1 LNGVASPQPQ
11 DQTINQ
17 KIASKSSQPPFAKGG
32 RRRIDKLVV
41 SLERKLKEFT
51 VLYEISQLIGST
63 PNSQEVLPGILATFH
78 SHLGMNRGTI
88 TLLNPETGELEI
100 RAAHGMTEEEVKRGR
115 YLVGEGITG
124 KVVETG
130 EPVVVP
136 QIEKEPLFLNR
147 TQSRNDLKKRDISF
161 ICVPVKIG
169 STIYG
174 ALSVDRLFN
183 EDTAF
188 EEDVRLLSIVAST
201 IAQGLKIQQMV
212 QDEKKQLLNE
222 NITLREKLKER
233 YSLYNIVGTSNKMNE
248 VFRMIER
255 VANTDITVLI
265 RGESGTGKELVAN
278 AIHFNSSRA
287 SKPFLKLNC
296 AALPDTLIESE
307 LFGHEKGAFTGAS
320 EQHMGRFERADGGT
334 LFLDEIGTLNLTAQA
349 KLLRI
354 LQEREFERIGGNRTL
369 RVDVRIVAA
378 TSKDLERSIE
388 EGTFREDLYYRL
400 NVFPIFIP
408 PLRERK
414 TDILLL
420 ADHFV
425 EKFNQKHKKDVRRI
439 STPAIDMLIQYHWPG
454 NVRELENSIER
465 AVLLC
470 TDRVIHSHH
479 LPPTLQTGEQ
489 SGTVP
494 SLSLEGAIQNY
505 EKELIID
512 ALKNSG
518 GNMAEAARLLRT
530 SERVVSYSV
539 RKLRINP
546 KCYRP

>member
-1 LNGVASPQPQ
+1 MSVTVPSVSSREAAIKKNQ
-11 DQTINQ
+11 D
-17 KIASKSSQPPFAKGG
+17 PPSN
-32 RRRIDKLVV
+32 KLVI
-41 SLERKLKEFT
+41 SLERKIKELT
-51 VLYEISQLIGST
+51 VLYEISQLIGSSLDCQQVF
-63 PNSQEVLPGILATFH
+63 PDILNTFH
-78 SHLGMNRGTI
+78 FLLGMNRGTI

-147 TQSRNDLKKRDISF
+147 TQSRNDLKKSDISF

-174 ALSVDRLFN
+174 TLSVDRLFN
-183 EDTAF
+183 EDITF
-188 EEDVRLLSIVAST
+188 EEDVRLLSIVASM

-212 QDEKKQLLNE
+212 RDEKKQLLNE

-248 VFRMIER
+248 VFQMIER
-255 VANTDITVLI
+255 IASTDVTVLI

-278 AIHFNSSRA
+278 AIHFNSTRA
-287 SKPFLKLNC
+287 PKPFLKLNC
-296 AALPDTLIESE
+296 AALPDTLTESE
-307 LFGHEKGAFTGAS
+307 LFGHEKGAFTGAI
-320 EQHMGRFERADGGT
+320 EQRMGRFERADGGT
-334 LFLDEIGTLNLTAQA
+334 LFLDEIGTLNLVAQA
-349 KLLRI
+349 KLLRV

-369 RVDVRIVAA
+369 QVDVRIVVA

-400 NVFPIFIP
+400 NIFPIFIP

-420 ADHFV
+420 ADHFI

-439 STPAIDMLIQYHWPG
+439 STPAIDMLMQYHWPG

-489 SGTVP
+489 SGTIP
-494 SLSLEGAIQNY
+494 SLSFEGAIRNY

-530 SERVVSYSV
+530 SERVVSYTIK
-539 RKLRINP
+539 KLRINP
-546 KCYRP
+546 KSYRP

>member
-1 LNGVASPQPQ
+1 MNGVVSPQPQ
-11 DQTINQ
+11 DRTINQ
-17 KIASKSSQPPFAKGG
+17 KIASKSPQPPFAKGG
-32 RRRIDKLVV
+32 RRRIDKLVI

-63 PNSQEVLPGILATFH
+63 PNCQEVLPDILATFH
-78 SHLGMNRGTI
+78 SRLGMNRGTI

-147 TQSRNDLKKRDISF
+147 TQSRNDLKKSDISF

-183 EDTAF
+183 EDIAF
-188 EEDVRLLSIVAST
+188 EEDVRLLSIVASA

-255 VANTDITVLI
+255 VANTDVTVLI

-296 AALPDTLIESE
+296 AALPDTLIESD
-307 LFGHEKGAFTGAS
+307 LFGHEKGAFTGAT

-369 RVDVRIVAA
+369 QVDVRIIAA

-408 PLRERK
+408 PLRDRK

-439 STPAIDMLIQYHWPG
+439 STPAIDMLTQYHWPG
-454 NVRELENSIER
+454 NVRELENSVER

-494 SLSLEGAIQNY
+494 SLSFEGAIQNY

-518 GNMAEAARLLRT
+518 GNMAETARLLRT

-546 KCYRP
+546 KSYHP

>member
-1 LNGVASPQPQ
+1 MEANIIGVQQNLISTKKVRNTPQEKPL
-11 DQTINQ
+11 
-17 KIASKSSQPPFAKGG
+17 F
-32 RRRIDKLVV
+32 
-41 SLERKLKEFT
+41 SLERKIKEMT
-51 VLYEISQLIGST
+51 VLYEVSQAIGST
-63 PNSQEVLPGILATFH
+63 LNCPEVFPDILKIFH
-78 SHLGMNRGTI
+78 SYLGMNRGTV
-88 TLLNPETGELEI
+88 TLLEPFTDKLEI
-100 RAAHGMTEEEVKRGR
+100 KAAHGMTEEEVRRGT

-147 TQSRNDLKKRDISF
+147 TRSRDGLKKSDISF
-161 ICVPVKIG
+161 ICVPIKNS

-174 ALSVDRLFN
+174 ALSVDRLFS
-183 EDTAF
+183 EDIAF
-188 EEDVRLLSIVAST
+188 EEDVRLLTIVASM

-212 QDEKKQLLNE
+212 FEEKSQLLTE
-222 NITLREKLKER
+222 NIALKGQLREQ
-233 YSLYNIVGTSNKMNE
+233 YNLYNIVGTSNKMRE
-248 VFRMIER
+248 VFQMIER
-255 VANTDITVLI
+255 VAKADITVLV

-278 AIHFNSSRA
+278 AIHYNSSRA

-296 AALPDTLIESE
+296 AALPDTLVESE
-307 LFGHEKGAFTGAS
+307 LFGHEKGAFTGAT
-320 EQHMGRFERADGGT
+320 EQRMGKFERAHDGT
-334 LFLDEIGTLNLTAQA
+334 LFLDEIGTLNPAAQA
-349 KLLRI
+349 KLLRV
-354 LQEREFERIGGNRTL
+354 LQEKEFERIGGNRTI
-369 RVDVRIVAA
+369 RVDVRIIAA
-378 TSKDLERSIE
+378 TSKDLEKSIE

-400 NVFPIFIP
+400 NVFPIFMP
-408 PLRERK
+408 SLQERK

-425 EKFNQKHKKDVRRI
+425 EKYNRKHKRDVRRI
-439 STPAIDMLIQYHWPG
+439 STPAIDMLMQYHWPG
-454 NVRELENSIER
+454 NVRELENCIER

-470 TDRVIHSHH
+470 TDRVIHSYH

-494 SLSLEGAIQNY
+494 FLSFENAMQNF

-518 GNMAEAARLLRT
+518 GNMAEAARLLKT
-530 SERVVSYSV
+530 TERVVSYSI

-546 KCYRP
+546 RSYRP

>member
-1 LNGVASPQPQ
+1 MNGTVSLIPTPKAAIKKVQGPTP
-11 DQTINQ
+11 
-17 KIASKSSQPPFAKGG
+17 
-32 RRRIDKLVV
+32 DKLVI
-41 SLERKLKEFT
+41 SLERKIKELT
-51 VLYEISQLIGST
+51 VLYEISQLIGS
-63 PNSQEVLPGILATFH
+63 SFDCQEAFADILNTFH
-78 SHLGMNRGTI
+78 FRLGMNRGTI
-88 TLLNPETGELEI
+88 TLLNPNTGELEI
-100 RAAHGMTEEEVKRGR
+100 RAAHGMTEEEIGRGK

-130 EPVVVP
+130 EPMFVP

-147 TQSRNDLKKRDISF
+147 TQSRENLTKNNISF
-161 ICVPVKIG
+161 ICVPIKNGPNVL
-169 STIYG
+169 G
-174 ALSVDRLFN
+174 ALSADRLFS
-183 EDTAF
+183 EEIAF
-188 EEDVRLLSIVAST
+188 EEDVRLLSIVASM

-212 QDEKKQLLNE
+212 QDEKTQLLSE
-222 NITLREKLKER
+222 NITLKEKLKER
-233 YSLYNIVGTSNKMNE
+233 YNLYNIVGTSNKMTE
-248 VFRMIER
+248 VFQMIER
-255 VANTDITVLI
+255 VADTDVTVLV

-287 SKPFLKLNC
+287 SKPLLKLNC
-296 AALPDTLIESE
+296 AALPDSLIESE
-307 LFGHEKGAFTGAS
+307 LFGHEKGAFTGAI
-320 EQHMGRFERADGGT
+320 EQRMGRFERADGGT

-354 LQEREFERIGGNRTL
+354 LQEREFERIGGTRTL

-378 TSKDLERSIE
+378 TSKDLEKSIE

-425 EKFNQKHKKDVRRI
+425 VKFNQKHKKKVRRI
-439 STPAIDMLIQYHWPG
+439 STPAIDMLMQYHWPG
-454 NVRELENSIER
+454 NVRELENCMER
-465 AVLLC
+465 AVLFC
-470 TDRVIHSHH
+470 TDQVIHSYH

-494 SLSLEGAIQNY
+494 SLSFEGAIQNY

-518 GNMAEAARLLRT
+518 GNMAEAARLLNT
-530 SERVVSYSV
+530 TERIVSYSV
-539 RKLRINP
+539 KRLQINP
-546 KCYRP
+546 KSYRP

>member
-1 LNGVASPQPQ
+1 MIEVVPGPPGSVASVKKAPTP
-11 DQTINQ
+11 
-17 KIASKSSQPPFAKGG
+17 
-32 RRRIDKLVV
+32 RDKLVI
-41 SLERKLKEFT
+41 SLERKLKEST

-63 PNSQEVLPGILATFH
+63 PNCQEVLFDILATFH
-78 SHLGMNRGTI
+78 SRLGMNRGTI

-100 RAAHGMTEEEVKRGR
+100 RAAHGMTKEEVKRGR

-147 TQSRNDLKKRDISF
+147 TQSRNDLKKSDISF
-161 ICVPVKIG
+161 ICVPVKVG

-174 ALSVDRLFN
+174 TLSVDQLFN
-183 EDTAF
+183 EDIAF
-188 EEDVRLLSIVAST
+188 EEDVRLLSIVASM

-212 QDEKKQLLNE
+212 QDEKKQLLDE

-255 VANTDITVLI
+255 IASTDVTVLI
-265 RGESGTGKELVAN
+265 RGDSGTGKELVAN
-278 AIHFNSSRA
+278 AIHFNSPRA

-296 AALPDTLIESE
+296 AALPDTLTESE
-307 LFGHEKGAFTGAS
+307 LFGHEKGAFTGAT
-320 EQHMGRFERADGGT
+320 EQRMGRFERANGGT
-334 LFLDEIGTLNLTAQA
+334 IFLDEIGTLNLTAQA
-349 KLLRI
+349 KLLRV

-369 RVDVRIVAA
+369 RVDVRIITA
-378 TSKDLERSIE
+378 TSKDLEGSIE

-439 STPAIDMLIQYHWPG
+439 STPAIDMLMQYHWPG

-479 LPPTLQTGEQ
+479 LPPTLQTGDQ
-489 SGTVP
+489 SGTIP
-494 SLSLEGAIQNY
+494 SLSFEGAMLNY

-512 ALKNSG
+512 ALKNAG

-539 RKLRINP
+539 KKLRINP
-546 KCYRP
+546 KSYRS

>member
-1 LNGVASPQPQ
+1 LNGVVSAKPK
-11 DQTINQ
+11 DQAINL
-17 KIASKSSQPPFAKGG
+17 KIASKSPHPPFRKGG
-32 RRRIDKLVV
+32 IDKLVI

-63 PNSQEVLPGILATFH
+63 LNCQEVLLDILATFH
-78 SHLGMNRGTI
+78 SRLGMNRGTI

-100 RAAHGMTEEEVKRGR
+100 RAAHGMTEDEVKRGR

-147 TQSRNDLKKRDISF
+147 TQSRDDLKKSDISF

-169 STIYG
+169 ATIYG

-183 EDTAF
+183 EDIAF
-188 EEDVRLLSIVAST
+188 EEDVRLLSIVASA

-255 VANTDITVLI
+255 VANTDVTVLI

-287 SKPFLKLNC
+287 SKSFLKLNC

-307 LFGHEKGAFTGAS
+307 LFGHEKGAFTGAT
-320 EQHMGRFERADGGT
+320 EQRMGRFERADGGT

-378 TSKDLERSIE
+378 TSKDLEGSIE
-388 EGTFREDLYYRL
+388 EGAFREDLYYRL

-420 ADHFV
+420 ADFFV
-425 EKFNQKHKKDVRRI
+425 EKFNGKHKKDVRRI
-439 STPAIDMLIQYHWPG
+439 STPAIDMLMQYHWPG
-454 NVRELENSIER
+454 NVRELENSVER

-494 SLSLEGAIQNY
+494 SLSFEGAIQNY

-518 GNMAEAARLLRT
+518 GNMAEAARLLKT
-530 SERVVSYSV
+530 SERVVSYSIK
-539 RKLRINP
+539 KLRVNP
-546 KCYRP
+546 KSYRP

>member
-1 LNGVASPQPQ
+1 MSFRIGGHPPLNGADSLTHGPEATAKNIQSSPP
-11 DQTINQ
+11 
-17 KIASKSSQPPFAKGG
+17 
-32 RRRIDKLVV
+32 DKLVM
-41 SLERKLKEFT
+41 SLERKIKELT
-51 VLYEISQLIGST
+51 VLYEISQLIGS
-63 PNSQEVLPGILATFH
+63 SFDSHQVFSKILNTFH
-78 SHLGMNRGTI
+78 FHLGMNRGTI
-88 TLLNPETGELEI
+88 TLLNPNTGELEI
-100 RAAHGMTEEEVKRGR
+100 RAAHGLTEDEIGRGK

-130 EPVVVP
+130 EPMVVP

-147 TQSRNDLKKRDISF
+147 TQSRENLTKSNISF
-161 ICVPVKIG
+161 ICVPIKNGPHVL
-169 STIYG
+169 G
-174 ALSVDRLFN
+174 ALSADRLFS
-183 EDTAF
+183 EEIAF
-188 EEDVRLLSIVAST
+188 EEDIRLLSIVASM

-212 QDEKKQLLNE
+212 LDEKTQLLSE
-222 NITLREKLKER
+222 NITLKEKLKER
-233 YSLYNIVGTSNKMNE
+233 YSLYNILGTSNKMTE
-248 VFRMIER
+248 VFQMIGR
-255 VANTDITVLI
+255 VADTDVTVLV

-278 AIHFNSSRA
+278 AIHFNSARS

-296 AALPDTLIESE
+296 AALPDMLIESE
-307 LFGHEKGAFTGAS
+307 LFGHEKGAFTGAI
-320 EQHMGRFERADGGT
+320 EQRSGRFERADGGT

-354 LQEREFERIGGNRTL
+354 LQEKEFERIGGTRTL
-369 RVDVRIVAA
+369 RVDVRIIAA

-420 ADHFV
+420 ADYFV
-425 EKFNQKHKKDVRRI
+425 EKFNQKHKKKVQRI
-439 STPAIDMLIQYHWPG
+439 STPAIDMLMQYHWPG
-454 NVRELENSIER
+454 NVRELENCVER
-465 AVLLC
+465 AVLFC
-470 TDRVIHSHH
+470 ADRVIHSHH

-494 SLSLEGAIQNY
+494 SLSFEGAIQNY

-518 GNMAEAARLLRT
+518 GNMAKAARLLKT
-530 SERVVSYSV
+530 TERVISYSV
-539 RKLRINP
+539 KKLQINP
-546 KCYRP
+546 KTYSR

>member
-1 LNGVASPQPQ
+1 MNGVVSAKPEDPA
-11 DQTINQ
+11 INL
-17 KIASKSSQPPFAKGG
+17 KIASKSPQPPFSKGG
-32 RRRIDKLVV
+32 RRGIDKLVI
-41 SLERKLKEFT
+41 SLERKLKELT
-51 VLYEISQLIGST
+51 VLYEISQVIGST
-63 PNSQEVLPGILATFH
+63 PNCQEVLLDILGTFH
-78 SHLGMNRGTI
+78 SRLGMNRGTI
-88 TLLNPETGELEI
+88 TLLNAETGELEI
-100 RAAHGMTEEEVKRGR
+100 RAAHGMTEEEVKRGK

-124 KVVETG
+124 RVVETG

-147 TQSRNDLKKRDISF
+147 TQSRNDLKKSDISF

-174 ALSVDRLFN
+174 TLSVDRLFN
-183 EDTAF
+183 ENIAF

-233 YSLYNIVGTSNKMNE
+233 YSLYNIVGNSNKMNE

-255 VANTDITVLI
+255 VANTDVTVLI

-296 AALPDTLIESE
+296 AALPDTLTESE
-307 LFGHEKGAFTGAS
+307 LFGHEKGAFTGAT
-320 EQHMGRFERADGGT
+320 EQRMGRFERADGGT
-334 LFLDEIGTLNLTAQA
+334 LFLDEIGTLNLVAQA
-349 KLLRI
+349 KLLRV

-378 TSKDLERSIE
+378 TSKDLETSIE
-388 EGTFREDLYYRL
+388 EGAFREDLYYRL

-420 ADHFV
+420 ADFFV
-425 EKFNQKHKKDVRRI
+425 EKFNGKHKKDVRRI
-439 STPAIDMLIQYHWPG
+439 STPAIDMLMQYHWPG
-454 NVRELENSIER
+454 NVRELENSVER

-494 SLSLEGAIQNY
+494 FLSFEGAIQNY

-518 GNMAEAARLLRT
+518 GNMAEAARLLKT

-539 RKLRINP
+539 KKLRINP
-546 KCYRP
+546 KSYRP

>member
-1 LNGVASPQPQ
+1 LNGTVSVIPRREAS
-11 DQTINQ
+11 IK
-17 KIASKSSQPPFAKGG
+17 KIQGSPP
-32 RRRIDKLVV
+32 DKLVI
-41 SLERKLKEFT
+41 SLERKVKELT
-51 VLYEISQLIGST
+51 VLYEISQLIGSGFD
-63 PNSQEVLPGILATFH
+63 SQEAFSDILNTFH
-78 SHLGMNRGTI
+78 SRLGMNRGTI
-88 TLLNPETGELEI
+88 TLLNPNTGELEI
-100 RAAHGMTEEEVKRGR
+100 RAAHGMTEEEIGRGK
-115 YLVGEGITG
+115 YWVGEGITG

-130 EPVVVP
+130 EPMVVP

-147 TQSRNDLKKRDISF
+147 TQSRENLTKNNISF
-161 ICVPVKIG
+161 ICVPIKNGPNVL
-169 STIYG
+169 G
-174 ALSVDRLFN
+174 ALSADRLFS
-183 EDTAF
+183 EDIAF
-188 EEDVRLLSIVAST
+188 EEDVRLLSIVASM
-201 IAQGLKIQQMV
+201 IAQGLKIQQMI
-212 QDEKKQLLNE
+212 QDEKKQLLSE
-222 NITLREKLKER
+222 NITLKEKLRER
-233 YSLYNIVGTSNKMNE
+233 YSLYSIVGTSNKMAE
-248 VFRMIER
+248 VFQMIER
-255 VANTDITVLI
+255 IANTDVTVLI

-278 AIHFNSSRA
+278 AIHFNSARA

-307 LFGHEKGAFTGAS
+307 LFGHEKGAFTGAI
-320 EQHMGRFERADGGT
+320 EQRMGRFERADGGT
-334 LFLDEIGTLNLTAQA
+334 LFLDEIGTLNPTAQA

-354 LQEREFERIGGNRTL
+354 LQEREFERIGGTRTL

-420 ADHFV
+420 ADFFV
-425 EKFNQKHKKDVRRI
+425 EKFNGKHKKDVRRI
-439 STPAIDMLIQYHWPG
+439 STPAIDMLMQYHWPG

-465 AVLLC
+465 AVLFC
-470 TDRVIHSHH
+470 TDQVIHSYH

-494 SLSLEGAIQNY
+494 SLSFEGAIQSY

-518 GNMAEAARLLRT
+518 GNMAEAARLLKT
-530 SERVVSYSV
+530 TERVISYSV
-539 RKLRINP
+539 KKLRVNP
-546 KCYRP
+546 KSYRP

>member
-1 LNGVASPQPQ
+1 LNGVVSPQPQ
-11 DQTINQ
+11 NQTINQ
-17 KIASKSSQPPFAKGG
+17 KIAFKSPRPPFAKGG
-32 RRRIDKLVV
+32 RRRIDKLVI
-41 SLERKLKEFT
+41 SLERKLIEFT

-63 PNSQEVLPGILATFH
+63 PNCQEVLFDILATFH
-78 SHLGMNRGTI
+78 SRLGMNRGTI

-147 TQSRNDLKKRDISF
+147 TQSRNDLKKTDISF

-188 EEDVRLLSIVAST
+188 EEDVRLLSIVASA

-255 VANTDITVLI
+255 VANTDVTVII

-369 RVDVRIVAA
+369 RIDVRIVAA
-378 TSKDLERSIE
+378 TSKDLEGSIE
-388 EGTFREDLYYRL
+388 EGAFREDLYYRL

-420 ADHFV
+420 ADFFV
-425 EKFNQKHKKDVRRI
+425 EKFNGKHKKDVRRI
-439 STPAIDMLIQYHWPG
+439 STPAIDMLMQYHWPG
-454 NVRELENSIER
+454 NVRELENSVER

-505 EKELIID
+505 EKELLID

-546 KCYRP
+546 KSYRP